1 MSDWHGYSQHPD
13 AYPER
18 PWWRRWIG
26 PPHAR
31 PGESGWLRA
40 DGVFTIGDDGYLAA
54 RDTAHPLPPPE
65 PRCGQVWV
73 TPSGVESMV
82 QMVWPNG
89 AGTRTIDLP
98 DHHFFW
104 PADPERPNSCW
115 GSAPETLTTADWPPP
130 GAVLVAGP
138 GAPWAP
144 MGGDL

>member
-1 MSDWHGYSQHPD
+1 MSDWHGYPQHPD
-13 AYPER
+13 AHPER
-18 PWWRRWIG
+18 PWWRPISSMRWRRTDGRISRAACVCDEL
-26 PPHAR
+26 AR
-31 PGESGWLRA
+31 L
-40 DGVFTIGDDGYLAA
+40 
-54 RDTAHPLPPPE
+54 DTAHPMPPPE

-73 TPSGVESMV
+73 TLTGVESMV
-82 QMVWPNG
+82 QMVYSNG

-104 PADPERPNSCW
+104 PPDPERPDSCW

-144 MGGDL
+144 MGGDP